1 MVWLLQEG
9 LLQFLTY
16 FSPMIVFFFFC
27 DASLHDCANLKKF
40 FGVYERA
47 SGQKN

>member
-9 LLQFLTY
+9 LLQFLIY
-16 FSPMIVFFFFC
+16 FSPMIVYFFC

-47 SGQKN
+47 SG